1 MPDFRRFPPS
11 PTRSNIA
18 VVTALTLTLG
28 LSAIIFAHDEH
39 DAPHQGNPPLHV
51 IDRMHAFQHDDHE
64 PENLAAQSIT
74 SCAGGFAGAY
84 PCSNVDLMSF
94 LPLNQIGGGSGTDI
108 WGWTDPQTGKEYAI
122 MGRTNG
128 TSFVDISDPVNPVYL
143 GDLALH
149 GTTINSIWR
158 DIKVYADH
166 AFAVSE
172 ANNSG
177 MQVFDLTQLR
187 NVASPPVTFSET
199 AWYGT
204 FLSAHNLVINEDS
217 GYAYAVGTSGG
228 THCSGGLHMID
239 ISTPT
244 APVFAGCFSS
254 DGYTHDAQCVNYQGP
269 DTDHQGKEIC
279 FNSNEDTLTIVDVT
293 NKGAPAQ
300 LSRTSYG
307 GSGYTHQGWL
317 TEDHVHFLLDDEGDE
332 SSLGHN
338 TRTFIWNVS
347 NLDNPSLVGN
357 YTASTPAI
365 DHNQYVK
372 GNHTYQS
379 NYRAGLWILDL
390 SNLNC
395 GVPDCNLSEAGYFD
409 VYPANDAASFNGTW
423 SNFPYFDS
431 GLVAVS
437 GREQGLFIVKPNFG
451 GGSDPPTVT
460 MVNPL
465 EDDTVSGNVTV
476 QIDASDDEDPV
487 GSLDVDW
494 NIDGGPWQPA
504 THNIGTGYYE
514 AAWDTTLSP
523 NGLAVVNARAI
534 DSDPQETTNSVNVDV
549 FNTVPTFHIES
560 IDVTVVPAN
569 GRRNRGRAT
578 VFVVDG
584 GSSGL
589 NGVTVEATF
598 TGDSSGTRSGV
609 TNGAGQVVLDTPPI
623 KDGANWTFC
632 VDNATKTGWIFDA
645 AGGPSCGSTGG
656 ATFGTISGRL
666 TDNDDSSPISG
677 ANVSAD
683 TGESTSTDGAGDYT
697 LTPVPTGTRT
707 VTVTAAGYNSK
718 QDSTSVSDGGT
729 STLDFALDPAPT
741 GGTGT
746 IKCTVT
752 DNNGSKLGGVLVWT
766 DTGQSALTNRGG
778 KCTVQNVPEGS
789 RTVTASIA
797 GFQDDVVIATVNA
810 GSTTPVNFSLSPS

>member
-1 MPDFRRFPPS
+1 MPDFGRSSLS

-74 SCAGGFAGAY
+74 SCEGGFAGAY

-94 LPLNQIGGGSGTDI
+94 LPLNQIGGGSGNDI

-143 GDLALH
+143 GNLALH
-149 GTTINSIWR
+149 GTTSNSTWR

-199 AWYGT
+199 AWYGV

-217 GYAYAVGTSGG
+217 GFAYAVGTSGG
-228 THCSGGLHMID
+228 TSCSGGLHMID

-244 APVFAGCFSS
+244 APAFAGCFSS

-332 SSLGHN
+332 SSFGHN

-347 NLDNPSLVGN
+347 NLDNPSLLGN

-379 NYRAGLWILDL
+379 NYRAGLRILDL

-465 EDDTVSGNVTV
+465 ENDTVSGNVTV
-476 QIDASDDEDPV
+476 QIDASDDVDLL

-494 NIDGGPWQPA
+494 NVDGGPWQPA
-504 THNIGTGYYE
+504 AYNNIAGYYE
-514 AAWDTTLSP
+514 ASLDTNSHP
-523 NGLAVVNARAI
+523 NGPAAVNARAI
-534 DSDPQETTNSVNVDV
+534 DSDLQSVNAGVNVDV
-549 FNTVPTFHIES
+549 FNTSPTFHIDS

-569 GRRNRGRAT
+569 GRKSRGRAT
-578 VFVVDG
+578 VVVNE
-584 GSSGL
+584 GS
-589 NGVTVEATF
+589 VTVEGTF
-598 TGDSSGTRSGV
+598 TGDWSGTRSGV
-609 TNGAGQVVLDTPPI
+609 TNGAGQVVLDTPPV
-623 KDGANWTFC
+623 KNGANWTFC
-632 VDNATKTGWIFDA
+632 VDNATKTGWNFDA
-645 AGGPSCGSTGG
+645 SGGPSCGSTGG
-656 ATFGTISGRL
+656 STFGTISGRGI
-666 TDNDDSSPISG
+666 DSGDSSPISG
-677 ANVSAD
+677 AHVSAD

-707 VTVTAAGYNSK
+707 VTVTAAGYTSK
-718 QDSTSVSDGGT
+718 QDSTSVSDGAT

-752 DNNGSKLGGVLVWT
+752 DNNGSKLGGVLVST

-778 KCTVQNVPEGS
+778 KCTIQNVSEGS
-789 RTVTASIA
+789 RTVTASKA
-797 GFQDDVVIATVNA
+797 GFQDDVVIATANA
-810 GSTTPVNFSLSPS
+810 GSTTTVNFSLSPTP